1 MHTCIARYSLKS
13 IKLKGIKN
21 HKKLLNFKDLIDN
34 YTHTQKTY
42 HRNEESQF
50 QQNFNCTTKMKL
62 MLLLN

>member
-1 MHTCIARYSLKS
+1 MHTWIARYTLKS

-42 HRNEESQF
+42 HRKEESQF
-50 QQNFNCTTKMKL
+50 QQNFNCTTKIKL
-62 MLLLN
+62 KLSN